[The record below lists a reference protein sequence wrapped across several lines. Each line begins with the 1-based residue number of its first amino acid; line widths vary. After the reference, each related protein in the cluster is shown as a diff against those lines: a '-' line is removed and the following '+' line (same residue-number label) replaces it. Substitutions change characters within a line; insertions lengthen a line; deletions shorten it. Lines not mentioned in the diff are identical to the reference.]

1 MAVYF
6 ILLRLL
12 MPFLKIEL
20 AMLFFYNGLVVVGNI
35 LFNAIL
41 QHIGK
46 LNMRLNKAV
55 NVRRLGGFER
65 AGSNGGV
72 LSLILSLVLLS
83 SCGEMNPKN
92 VNIELEKSAPVVKVT
107 NYTQALT
114 DLGLMSQIYDT
125 GLMKVQSQD
134 IADETGTSVT
144 SGGEIQRNITEI
156 MKSTLNSIGGNV
168 RFIEYNPSYIQNQ
181 MVSGY
186 SSFDNKAIPDVVIT
200 GGITEFDRGLE
211 TRGDN
216 TNIDA
221 EAEFTG
227 APKWFPSETAGV
239 SYGDNTKSGKAR
251 ITLDF
256 NLKDFQTLA
265 GIPKMSTTNSM
276 EVYKGLREEEVGIT
290 LFGPTFGLK
299 GSIKKVQGRHEA
311 VRVLVQ
317 VSMIQMIGKYLAL
330 PYWRLMGD
338 DVTPDKTVLD
348 SIAET
353 YYRMGREDRVGA
365 AQQWLTLHGYDVN
378 INNRMDSKTVA
389 ALQKFDAALGSAD
402 PGGISEALF
411 TKLYLTIPVTREA
424 FGKRQRMNEYFANM
438 QKAAQEPEG
447 RKTAKAPKKEA
458 PAQTQQAVT
467 QKQTTPAEAVSVPQ
481 QQEVAQAQVQVTS
494 EPAVQQKSAAAGAT
508 SVAAASAPAPTPVA
522 VSPPAAASAASA
534 VKPKK
539 FGRQLTADDW

>member
-1 MAVYF
+1 
-6 ILLRLL
+6 
-12 MPFLKIEL
+12 
-20 AMLFFYNGLVVVGNI
+20 
-35 LFNAIL
+35 
-41 QHIGK
+41 
-46 LNMRLNKAV
+46 MRLNKAV
-55 NVRRLGGFER
+55 IVDQLDGFNN
-65 AGSNGGV
+65 AKSGISILM
-72 LSLILSLVLLS
+72 LSLALVLLS

-107 NYTQALT
+107 NYTQALL

-134 IADETGTSVT
+134 IADETGTSAT

-186 SSFDNKAIPDVVIT
+186 SSFDKKAIPDIVIT

-216 TNIDA
+216 TNVDA
-221 EAEFTG
+221 EAEFGG
-227 APKWFPSETAGV
+227 APKWFPSQTAGV
-239 SYGDNTKSGKAR
+239 SYGDTSKTGKAR

-265 GIPKMSTTNSM
+265 GIPRMSTTNSM
-276 EVYKGLREEEVGIT
+276 EVYKGLKEEEVGIT

-299 GSIKKVQGRHEA
+299 GQIKKVQGRHEA
-311 VRVLVQ
+311 VRLLVQ
-317 VSMIQMIGKYLAL
+317 VSMLQMIGKYLAL

-348 SIAET
+348 SISET
-353 YYRMGREDRVGA
+353 YHKMGREDRVGA
-365 AQQWLTLHGYDVN
+365 AQQWLTLHGYDVT

-389 ALQKFDAALGSAD
+389 ALQKFDSSLGSAD

-424 FGKRQRMNEYFANM
+424 LGKRLKMNEYFAKM
-438 QKAAQEPEG
+438 QKGAQEPEDQ
-447 RKTAKAPKKEA
+447 KTTAKAAKKEA
-458 PAQTQQAVT
+458 AAQAPPAASQKQQANPV
-467 QKQTTPAEAVSVPQ
+467 QQPQ
-481 QQEVAQAQVQVTS
+481 AVAQAQAAP
-494 EPAVQQKSAAAGAT
+494 EPVAQKKAAAP
-508 SVAAASAPAPTPVA
+508 VAAASTAAPVAAVASTPSPAA
-522 VSPPAAASAASA
+522 VSPPAAAAAA
-534 VKPKK
+534 EAAKPKK
-539 FGRQLTADDW
+539 FGRQLSADEW

>member
-1 MAVYF
+1 M
-6 ILLRLL
+6 
-12 MPFLKIEL
+12 KI
-20 AMLFFYNGLVVVGNI
+20 
-35 LFNAIL
+35 
-41 QHIGK
+41 
-46 LNMRLNKAV
+46 NKAV
-55 NVRRLGGFER
+55 MVCPLVGFTK
-65 AGSNGGV
+65 AKSGMSV
-72 LSLILSLVLLS
+72 LMLSLTLVLLS
-83 SCGEMNPKN
+83 SCGDMNPKN

-107 NYTQALT
+107 NYTQALL

-144 SGGEIQRNITEI
+144 SGGEIQRNVTEI

-186 SSFDNKAIPDVVIT
+186 SSFDKKAIPDVVIT

-211 TRGDN
+211 TRGDG
-216 TNIDA
+216 TNLDV
-221 EAEFTG
+221 EADFGG
-227 APKWFPSETAGV
+227 APKWFPSKTAGV
-239 SYGDNTKSGKAR
+239 SYGDTSKSGKAR

-338 DVTPDKTVLD
+338 DVSPDKAVLD

-353 YYRMGREDRVGA
+353 YYRMGREDRIGA
-365 AQQWLTLHGYDVN
+365 AQQWLTLHGHDVS

-389 ALQKFDAALGSAD
+389 ALQKFDSALAAD

-411 TKLYLTIPVTREA
+411 TKLYLSIPVTREA
-424 FGKRQRMNEYFANM
+424 FGKRQRMNEYFAKM
-438 QKAAQEPEG
+438 QKGAQEPVEQ
-447 RKTAKAPKKEA
+447 KAPTKAAKKEVAA
-458 PAQTQQAVT
+458 PAAQ
-467 QKQTTPAEAVSVPQ
+467 P
-481 QQEVAQAQVQVTS
+481 QEVAQVQAAP
-494 EPAVQQKSAAAGAT
+494 EPAAQKKAAPVAAPT
-508 SVAAASAPAPTPVA
+508 AAPTAAPVAAAAPAAPTPAA
-522 VSPPAAASAASA
+522 VSPPATAAAAA
-534 VKPKK
+534 DAKPKK

>member
-1 MAVYF
+1 MK
-6 ILLRLL
+6 R
-12 MPFLKIEL
+12 
-20 AMLFFYNGLVVVGNI
+20 
-35 LFNAIL
+35 
-41 QHIGK
+41 
-46 LNMRLNKAV
+46 NKAAV
-55 NVRRLGGFER
+55 AYQFFCFAKARIGMCVFM
-65 AGSNGGV
+65 
-72 LSLILSLVLLS
+72 LSMALVLLS

-92 VNIELEKSAPVVKVT
+92 VNIELEKSAPVEKVT
-107 NYTQALT
+107 SYTQALL

-211 TRGDN
+211 TRGEG
-216 TNIDA
+216 TNADA
-221 EAEFTG
+221 EVDFRGLPNWLPSKTVG
-227 APKWFPSETAGV
+227 A
-239 SYGDNTKSGKAR
+239 SYGDTSKSGKAR

-256 NLKDFQTLA
+256 NLKDFQSLA
-265 GIPKMSTTNSM
+265 GIPRMSTTNSM
-276 EVYKGLREEEVGIT
+276 DVYKGLKEEEVGIT

-348 SIAET
+348 SISET
-353 YYRMGREDRVGA
+353 YHRMGREDRVGA
-365 AQQWLTLHGYDVN
+365 AQQWLTLHGYEVI

-389 ALQKFDAALGSAD
+389 ALQTFDSALGSAD
-402 PGGISEALF
+402 PNGIGEALF

-424 FGKRQRMNEYFANM
+424 FGKRQKMNEYFAKM
-438 QKAAQEPEG
+438 QKMKEPEERKAAARTEKKATEVQAPPAVAQKQAPAAVGEAKASQQAAQP
-447 RKTAKAPKKEA
+447 
-458 PAQTQQAVT
+458 
-467 QKQTTPAEAVSVPQ
+467 
-481 QQEVAQAQVQVTS
+481 QEVAQVQTAA
-494 EPAVQQKSAAAGAT
+494 EPAAKRGTAQAA
-508 SVAAASAPAPTPVA
+508 VAPTPVGTATPTPAA
-522 VSPPAAASAASA
+522 VSPPAAAAAA
-534 VKPKK
+534 AAAKPKK
-539 FGRQLTADDW
+539 FGRQLTAEDW

>member
-1 MAVYF
+1 
-6 ILLRLL
+6 
-12 MPFLKIEL
+12 
-20 AMLFFYNGLVVVGNI
+20 
-35 LFNAIL
+35 
-41 QHIGK
+41 
-46 LNMRLNKAV
+46 MRLNKAV
-55 NVRRLGGFER
+55 NVSQSVGFTK
-65 AGSNGGV
+65 AKSGV
-72 LSLILSLVLLS
+72 SVFMLSLALVLLS
-83 SCGEMNPKN
+83 SCAEMNPQN

-107 NYTQALT
+107 NYTQSLL

-134 IADETGTSVT
+134 IQDETGTSTT

-211 TRGDN
+211 TRGEG
-216 TNIDA
+216 TNVDV

-227 APKWFPSETAGV
+227 APKWFPSETAGI
-239 SYGDNTKSGKAR
+239 SYGDTSKTGKAR

-265 GIPKMSTTNSM
+265 GIPRMSTTNSM
-276 EVYKGLREEEVGIT
+276 EVHKALREEEVGIT

-299 GSIKKVQGRHEA
+299 GQIKKVQGRHEA

-338 DVTPDKTVLD
+338 DAAPDKTVLD
-348 SIAET
+348 SISET
-353 YYRMGREDRVGA
+353 YHRMGREDRVGA
-365 AQQWLTLHGYDVN
+365 AQQWLTLHGYDVT

-389 ALQKFDAALGSAD
+389 ALQQFDAALGSAD
-402 PGGISEALF
+402 PGGVSEALF
-411 TKLYLTIPVTREA
+411 TKLYLTIPITREA
-424 FGKRQRMNEYFANM
+424 FGKRQRMNEYFAKM
-438 QKAAQEPEG
+438 QNATREPEE
-447 RKTAKAPKKEA
+447 RKVTAKAAKKEA
-458 PAQTQQAVT
+458 VQQQAA
-467 QKQTTPAEAVSVPQ
+467 PAAEAAQAAPQ
-481 QQEVAQAQVQVTS
+481 PQEVAQVQAAPEPVAQ
-494 EPAVQQKSAAAGAT
+494 KKAAPTAGHTTAPV
-508 SVAAASAPAPTPVA
+508 VAAAAAAAAPTPAA
-522 VSPPAAASAASA
+522 VSPPAAAAA
-534 VKPKK
+534 KPKK
-539 FGRQLTADDW
+539 FGRQLSADEW

>member
-1 MAVYF
+1 
-6 ILLRLL
+6 
-12 MPFLKIEL
+12 
-20 AMLFFYNGLVVVGNI
+20 
-35 LFNAIL
+35 
-41 QHIGK
+41 
-46 LNMRLNKAV
+46 MRHSKAV
-55 NVRRLGGFER
+55 IVYQSVGFTR
-65 AGSNGGV
+65 ARSGMSV
-72 LSLILSLVLLS
+72 FMLSLALVLLS

-107 NYTQALT
+107 NYSQALI

-134 IADETGTSVT
+134 IQDETGTATT

-186 SSFDNKAIPDVVIT
+186 SSFDKKTIPDVVIT

-211 TRGDN
+211 TRGEG
-216 TNIDA
+216 TNLDV
-221 EAEFTG
+221 EAEFG
-227 APKWFPSETAGV
+227 GVPSWFPSKTAGI
-239 SYGDNTKSGKAR
+239 SYGDTSKTGKAR

-265 GIPKMSTTNSM
+265 GIPRMSTTNSM
-276 EVYKGLREEEVGIT
+276 EVHKALREEEVGIT

-299 GSIKKVQGRHEA
+299 GQIKKVQGRHEA

-338 DVTPDKTVLD
+338 DAAPDKTVLD
-348 SIAET
+348 SISET
-353 YYRMGREDRVGA
+353 YHRMGREDRVGA
-365 AQQWLTLHGYDVN
+365 AQQWLTLHGYDVS
-378 INNRMDSKTVA
+378 INNRMDSKTVG
-389 ALQKFDAALGSAD
+389 ALQQFDATLGAAD

-411 TKLYLTIPVTREA
+411 TKLYLSIPVTREA
-424 FGKRQRMNEYFANM
+424 FGKRQRMNEYFAKM
-438 QKAAQEPEG
+438 QKGVAEPEE
-447 RKTAKAPKKEA
+447 RKVAAKAVKKEA
-458 PAQTQQAVT
+458 PTQTGSAPVQQV
-467 QKQTTPAEAVSVPQ
+467 
-481 QQEVAQAQVQVTS
+481 QEVAQVQ
-494 EPAVQQKSAAAGAT
+494 AAAEPVAQRKAAPT
-508 SVAAASAPAPTPVA
+508 AAAAPAAAPVAAVATTTPSPAA
-522 VSPPAAASAASA
+522 VSPPAAAAAA
-534 VKPKK
+534 AAAKPPKK

>member
-1 MAVYF
+1 
-6 ILLRLL
+6 
-12 MPFLKIEL
+12 
-20 AMLFFYNGLVVVGNI
+20 
-35 LFNAIL
+35 
-41 QHIGK
+41 
-46 LNMRLNKAV
+46 MRLNRAVIDSQADCVTKAKS
-55 NVRRLGGFER
+55 GM
-65 AGSNGGV
+65 GV
-72 LSLILSLVLLS
+72 FMLSLALVLLS
-83 SCGEMNPKN
+83 SCGEMNPQN

-107 NYTQALT
+107 NYTQALL

-186 SSFDNKAIPDVVIT
+186 SSFDNKAIPDIVIT

-211 TRGDN
+211 TRGEG
-216 TNIDA
+216 TNVDA

-227 APKWFPSETAGV
+227 SPKWFPSETAGV
-239 SYGDNTKSGKAR
+239 SYGDTSKSGKAR

-265 GIPKMSTTNSM
+265 GIPRMSTTNSM
-276 EVYKGLREEEVGIT
+276 EVYKGLREEEFGLT

-299 GSIKKVQGRHEA
+299 GTIKKVQGRHEA

-330 PYWRLMGD
+330 PYWRLLGD
-338 DVTPDKTVLD
+338 DANPDKTVLD
-348 SIAET
+348 SISET

-365 AQQWLTLHGYDVN
+365 VQQWLTLHGYDVP
-378 INNRMDSKTVA
+378 INNRLDSKTVA
-389 ALQKFDAALGSAD
+389 ALQRFDPALGAD
-402 PGGISEALF
+402 PNGISEALF
-411 TKLYLTIPVTREA
+411 TKLYLSIPITREA
-424 FGKRQRMNEYFANM
+424 YGNRQKMNQYFARM
-438 QKAAQEPEG
+438 QKGAQESAQPRETVRAEKKAAPEQ
-447 RKTAKAPKKEA
+447 A
-458 PAQTQQAVT
+458 PAAV
-467 QKQTTPAEAVSVPQ
+467 Q
-481 QQEVAQAQVQVTS
+481 QQSPPPPQAVAQAAP
-494 EPAVQQKSAAAGAT
+494 EPVAQRKATPVAQPAAA
-508 SVAAASAPAPTPVA
+508 APAPSPAA
-522 VSPPAAASAASA
+522 VSPPATAAAAA
-534 VKPKK
+534 AAKPRK

>member
-1 MAVYF
+1 
-6 ILLRLL
+6 
-12 MPFLKIEL
+12 
-20 AMLFFYNGLVVVGNI
+20 
-35 LFNAIL
+35 
-41 QHIGK
+41 
-46 LNMRLNKAV
+46 MRLNKAV
-55 NVRRLGGFER
+55 IVYQLDCVTKAKSGM
-65 AGSNGGV
+65 SV
-72 LSLILSLVLLS
+72 LMLSLALVVLS
-83 SCGEMNPKN
+83 SCADMNPQN
-92 VNIELEKSAPVVKVT
+92 VNVELEKSAPVAKVT
-107 NYTQALT
+107 NYTQALQ

-211 TRGDN
+211 TRGEG
-216 TNIDA
+216 TNVDA
-221 EAEFTG
+221 EAEFGG

-239 SYGDNTKSGKAR
+239 SYGDTSKSGKAR

-265 GIPKMSTTNSM
+265 GIPRMSTTNSM
-276 EVYKGLREEEVGIT
+276 DVYKGLREEEFGLT

-330 PYWRLMGD
+330 PYWRLLGD
-338 DVTPDKTVLD
+338 DAIPDKTVLD
-348 SIAET
+348 SISET
-353 YYRMGREDRVGA
+353 YHRMGREDRVGA
-365 AQQWLTLHGYDVN
+365 VQQWLSLHGYDVP
-378 INNRMDSKTVA
+378 INNRMDGKTVA

-402 PGGISEALF
+402 PNGISEALF
-411 TKLYLTIPVTREA
+411 TKLYLSIPITREA
-424 FGKRQRMNEYFANM
+424 YGNRQKLNQYFARM
-438 QKAAQEPEG
+438 QKAAQEPAQP
-447 RKTAKAPKKEA
+447 RATARTEKKAPAEQAPPAVQEA
-458 PAQTQQAVT
+458 SP
-467 QKQTTPAEAVSVPQ
+467 PQ
-481 QQEVAQAQVQVTS
+481 QSQAVAQAQAAP
-494 EPAVQQKSAAAGAT
+494 EPARKKAASAAAPAAP
-508 SVAAASAPAPTPVA
+508 VAAAAAPAPSPSPAA
-522 VSPPAAASAASA
+522 VSPPATAAAAA
-534 VKPKK
+534 AAKPKK

>member
-1 MAVYF
+1 M
-6 ILLRLL
+6 
-12 MPFLKIEL
+12 
-20 AMLFFYNGLVVVGNI
+20 
-35 LFNAIL
+35 
-41 QHIGK
+41 K
-46 LNMRLNKAV
+46 LNEAVIVCPLVGTTKAKSGMRVLM
-55 NVRRLGGFER
+55 
-65 AGSNGGV
+65 
-72 LSLILSLVLLS
+72 LSLALVFLS
-83 SCGEMNPKN
+83 SCGDMNPKN

-107 NYTQALT
+107 NYTQALL

-211 TRGDN
+211 TRGDG
-216 TNIDA
+216 TNLDV
-221 EAEFTG
+221 EADFGG
-227 APKWFPSETAGV
+227 APKWFPSKTAGV
-239 SYGDNTKSGKAR
+239 SYGDTSKSGKAR

-338 DVTPDKTVLD
+338 DVSPDKAVLD
-348 SIAET
+348 SISET
-353 YYRMGREDRVGA
+353 YHRMGREDRVGA
-365 AQQWLTLHGYDVN
+365 AQQWLTLHGHDVS

-389 ALQKFDAALGSAD
+389 ALQKFDSALAAD

-411 TKLYLTIPVTREA
+411 TKLYLSIPVTREA
-424 FGKRQRMNEYFANM
+424 FGKRQRMNEYFAKM
-438 QKAAQEPEG
+438 QKGTQAPEEPKAQPKAA
-447 RKTAKAPKKEA
+447 KKEA
-458 PAQTQQAVT
+458 AAQAAPPPQAA
-467 QKQTTPAEAVSVPQ
+467 QP
-481 QQEVAQAQVQVTS
+481 QEVAQAQAAP
-494 EPAVQQKSAAAGAT
+494 EPAVQKKAAPAAATTAAP
-508 SVAAASAPAPTPVA
+508 VAAAAPTAPTPVA
-522 VSPPAAASAASA
+522 VSPPAAAAAA
-534 VKPKK
+534 AAAKPKK

>member
-1 MAVYF
+1 
-6 ILLRLL
+6 
-12 MPFLKIEL
+12 
-20 AMLFFYNGLVVVGNI
+20 
-35 LFNAIL
+35 
-41 QHIGK
+41 
-46 LNMRLNKAV
+46 MRLNKAV
-55 NVRRLGGFER
+55 IVSRSVGFTKAKGG
-65 AGSNGGV
+65 GSV
-72 LSLILSLVLLS
+72 FMLSLALVLLS
-83 SCGEMNPKN
+83 SCAEMNPQN

-107 NYTQALT
+107 NYTQSLL

-134 IADETGTSVT
+134 IQDETGTSTT

-211 TRGDN
+211 TRGEG
-216 TNIDA
+216 TNVDV
-221 EAEFTG
+221 EAEFGG
-227 APKWFPSETAGV
+227 APKWFPSETAGI
-239 SYGDNTKSGKAR
+239 SYGDTSKTGKAR

-265 GIPKMSTTNSM
+265 GIPRMSTTNSM
-276 EVYKGLREEEVGIT
+276 EVHKALREEEVGIT

-299 GSIKKVQGRHEA
+299 GQIKKVQGRHEA

-338 DVTPDKTVLD
+338 DAAPDKTVLD
-348 SIAET
+348 SISET
-353 YYRMGREDRVGA
+353 YHRMGREDRVGA
-365 AQQWLTLHGYDVN
+365 AQQWLTLHGYDVT

-411 TKLYLTIPVTREA
+411 TKLYLSIPITREA
-424 FGKRQRMNEYFANM
+424 FGKRQRMNEYIAKM
-438 QKAAQEPEG
+438 QNAAPEPEERKAQAKAA
-447 RKTAKAPKKEA
+447 KKET
-458 PAQTQQAVT
+458 PAVS
-467 QKQTTPAEAVSVPQ
+467 QKQTSPAVEAAQAAPQ
-481 QQEVAQAQVQVTS
+481 PQEVAQAQAAP
-494 EPAVQQKSAAAGAT
+494 EPVAQKKAAPTAGHTTAPV
-508 SVAAASAPAPTPVA
+508 VAAAAAAATPTPAA
-522 VSPPAAASAASA
+522 VSPPAAAAAA
-534 VKPKK
+534 AAAKPKK
-539 FGRQLTADDW
+539 FGRQLSADEW